1 MINSSNGKPRRASP
15 QFYFLARLEAADG
28 REWFSLHL
36 TVRGR

>member
-1 MINSSNGKPRRASP
+1 MKQHDDATRQS
-15 QFYFLARLEAADG
+15 YYLARLEIADD